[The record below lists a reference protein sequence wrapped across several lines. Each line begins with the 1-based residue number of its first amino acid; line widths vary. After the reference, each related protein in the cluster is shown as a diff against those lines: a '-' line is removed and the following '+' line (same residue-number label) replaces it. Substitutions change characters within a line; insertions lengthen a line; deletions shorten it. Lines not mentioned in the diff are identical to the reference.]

1 VKGLGF
7 PGPLP
12 FVPNSLVRN
21 RIGGKTMEKKVFL
34 STKFLKGIELL
45 VQDLEERRERG
56 ITDFSS
62 EILHIRLLL
71 NLSGTGR
78 VDPESRLLLRR
89 LSSLGASTF
98 QTEER

>member
-1 VKGLGF
+1 ME
-7 PGPLP
+7 
-12 FVPNSLVRN
+12 RN
-21 RIGGKTMEKKVFL
+21 VFQNP
-34 STKFLKGIELL
+34 KFLKGIDLL
-45 VQDLEERRERG
+45 VQDLEERREKG

-71 NLSGTGR
+71 NLFGAGR
-78 VDPESRLLLRR
+78 ADPESRLLLQR

>member
-1 VKGLGF
+1 
-7 PGPLP
+7 
-12 FVPNSLVRN
+12 
-21 RIGGKTMEKKVFL
+21 MEKNVFQ
-34 STKFLKGIELL
+34 STKFLSGLDLL
-45 VQDLEERRERG
+45 IQDLEERREDG
-56 ITDFSS
+56 DTDFSS

-71 NLSGTGR
+71 NLSGAGR